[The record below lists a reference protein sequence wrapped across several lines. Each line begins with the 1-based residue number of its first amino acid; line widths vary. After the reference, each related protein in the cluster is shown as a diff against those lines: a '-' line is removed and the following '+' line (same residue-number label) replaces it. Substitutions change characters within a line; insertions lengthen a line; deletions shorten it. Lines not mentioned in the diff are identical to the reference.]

1 MGQNQ
6 AVQCIRIAATLSVE
20 IHDYFFT
27 LIHGGD
33 VGFLRHMKK
42 DAFFVAFKRIS
53 EGQRD
58 NFDDFLTVEDPF
70 FACRLIPGTKGRTN
84 KPYQR
89 RVGRS
94 WPHYQLNWRS

>member
-1 MGQNQ
+1 M
-6 AVQCIRIAATLSVE
+6 
-20 IHDYFFT
+20 
-27 LIHGGD
+27 IHGGD
-33 VGFLRHMKK
+33 VGFLRHIKK
-42 DAFFVAFKRIS
+42 DGFFLWLLRIS

-70 FACRLIPGTKGRTN
+70 FACRLIPGTKGITN

-94 WPHYQLNWRS
+94 WPHYQLKWRS